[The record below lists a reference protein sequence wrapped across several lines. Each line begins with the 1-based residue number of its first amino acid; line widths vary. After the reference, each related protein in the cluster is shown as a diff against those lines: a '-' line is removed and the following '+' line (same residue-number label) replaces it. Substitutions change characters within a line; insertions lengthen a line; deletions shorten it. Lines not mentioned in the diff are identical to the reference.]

1 MSAQPISSS
10 SSTPVPYTPPAPKR
24 QNAAAAATEE
34 STETAD
40 ATRQEAAHGDQVAI
54 RKLAKLDQA
63 KTPAPAP
70 KTTGGAQGGLN
81 VLA

>member
-1 MSAQPISSS
+1 MSANPIRSA
-10 SSTPVPYTPPAPKR
+10 SSTPAQFTPPAQKP

-34 STETAD
+34 ATETAD
-40 ATRQEAAHGDQVAI
+40 VTRQEAAHGDQVAI
-54 RKLAKLDQA
+54 RKLAKAHHA
-63 KTPAPAP
+63 KAPTPAP